1 MTRGRGGR
9 KGPANFGQWRRV
21 PLYFERHR
29 IKEPRRQLMRSAIQ
43 IADLLDEL
51 GQLPSEVAAA
61 LMYMFGNGLGKSRAT
76 RNGEARRTAE
86 WRGVLL
92 STGEVGI
99 ASKIEELGRG
109 RKAKAGQLV
118 RLLDVPADSGKG
130 RGLFD
135 DCQGGPAAEFA
146 QRLRVNAMTTYGT
159 AGPAFVAHLAHS
171 FGQDLKQCKS
181 HCMQE
186 IGGSEG
192 QVTRASPGL
201 TAKSADRAF
210 AGQLNARKVATAVFV
225 ECLFYEQ
232 FYLLRRISLAIPRG
246 DFATGGGK
254 QGFGEFDFQIIVVKG
269 GCGKTCCGYIRRFR
283 SQSLVA
289 GQSRW
294 SSGREDLSRI
304 SLIRAETARC
314 RTNSCGQ
321 YRGSARILSFH

>member
-171 FGQDLKQCKS
+171 FGQDLKQCKVALHAGDRRLRRTS
-181 HCMQE
+181 YPRCAGLDSEKRGSSICRATQR
-186 IGGSEG
+186 SEG
-192 QVTRASPGL
+192 RHRRVRRMPVLRTVLFEGKFVMRVDPVI
-201 TAKSADRAF
+201 SA
-210 AGQLNARKVATAVFV
+210 V
-225 ECLFYEQ
+225 
-232 FYLLRRISLAIPRG
+232 
-246 DFATGGGK
+246 
-254 QGFGEFDFQIIVVKG
+254 
-269 GCGKTCCGYIRRFR
+269 
-283 SQSLVA
+283 
-289 GQSRW
+289 
-294 SSGREDLSRI
+294 
-304 SLIRAETARC
+304 
-314 RTNSCGQ
+314 
-321 YRGSARILSFH
+321 